1 MVNVSDLAGTLIL
14 LIVFIA
20 VYPLLETA
28 LGLLLPQLGPT
39 ESFIASSIPVVL
51 LLLILTDPFTGSIET
66 RR

>member
-20 VYPLLETA
+20 LYPLLETT
-28 LGLLLPQLGPT
+28 LGLLLPQLGAT

-51 LLLILTDPFTGSIET
+51 LLLILTDPFTGQVEQ
-66 RR
+66 R